1 MTWRTWAIFMV
12 TELVLCLSP
21 GPAVFFVVSQGL
33 RYGGRRSLAAN
44 LGILAA
50 NAFYFL
56 LSAAGL
62 GAALLAS
69 RGLFLAIRYAGA
81 AYLVFLGLSTI
92 LGKGMALEA
101 AGEAVPAGREG
112 TRLFTRGVLLQAA
125 NPKAL
130 LFFTALLPQ
139 FIRPERPVAP
149 QVAILAASSVFAEF
163 FVLAGY
169 GFFAGR
175 LSGLAREPRFAA
187 ATNRVAGGLL
197 AGAGLGLALSGDRP

>member
-1 MTWRTWAIFMV
+1 MTWQTWAIFMV
-12 TELVLCLSP
+12 TEFVLSLTP
-21 GPAVFFVVSQGL
+21 GPAVLFVVAQGL
-33 RYGGRRSLAAN
+33 RSGGRRSLAAN

-62 GAALLAS
+62 GAALLTS
-69 RGLFLAIRYAGA
+69 HGLFLAIRYAGA
-81 AYLVFLGLSTI
+81 AYLIFLGISTI

-101 AGEAVPAGREG
+101 ATGDAAGERGGA
-112 TRLFTRGVLLQAA
+112 RLFARGFLLQAA

-139 FIRPERPVAP
+139 FIRPDRPVAP
-149 QVAILAASSVFAEF
+149 QVAILGVSSVLAEF
-163 FVLAGY
+163 CVLAGY

-175 LSGLAREPRFAA
+175 LSLLAREPRFLV
-187 ATNRVAGGLL
+187 ATNRIAGGLL
-197 AGAGLGLALSGDRP
+197 VGAGAGLALAGDRP